1 MVEQPMPTIYI
12 DDKNTVEMPR
22 VNAIQ
27 VKVAISNSILLI
39 IIQISKDDSIFI
51 ISDYMRIP
59 LSLLNKIKK

>member
-1 MVEQPMPTIYI
+1 MPTIYI